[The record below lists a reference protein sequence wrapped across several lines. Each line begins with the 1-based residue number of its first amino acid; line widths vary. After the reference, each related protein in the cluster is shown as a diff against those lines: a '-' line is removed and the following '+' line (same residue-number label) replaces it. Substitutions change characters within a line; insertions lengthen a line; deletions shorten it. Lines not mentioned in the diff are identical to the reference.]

1 MFNSIPSSLTHDLW
15 NWLPPAYNH
24 CVYDVICV
32 FIILSIF
39 SRILQIAGKSSIL
52 NNTKL
57 QSLLKGTFLRN
68 HFLLFKSQVVFLLTY
83 EKKEKRLLLNFHKN
97 DIERQKF

>member
-15 NWLPPAYNH
+15 NWLPPASNH

-39 SRILQIAGKSSIL
+39 SRILQIVGKSSIL
-52 NNTKL
+52 NDTKL

-68 HFLLFKSQVVFLLTY
+68 HFLLFKSQVVFPHLW
-83 EKKEKRLLLNFHKN
+83 KKRKKIITELSQKWHW
-97 DIERQKF
+97 IQKF